1 MHKVV
6 IIGGGASG
14 LFAGVSAINTNKSV
28 TLIEK
33 NEKLG
38 KKIYI
43 TGKGRCNLTNNVLV
57 NDFMQN
63 VVSNPKFLYSA
74 LNNFTPQD
82 TISFF
87 ESNKMPTKTERGNR
101 VFPVSEKASDV
112 TKTLENYLRKNGAEI
127 LLNTCVK
134 DVLVEN
140 NKVIGVLLINGNKI
154 FCDSVIVAT
163 GGISYPL
170 TGSDGDGFKFAKKLG
185 HSIIEIKPAL
195 CSFELKED
203 FYKNLQG
210 LALKNVKLTVKN
222 GNKVIFSQLGEML
235 FTHFGVSGPL
245 ILTASSLVNR
255 LNLENLDFE
264 IDLKPAL
271 NKEILES
278 RLLNELSVNS
288 NSNFFNV
295 ARGYVPKSF
304 VEILLKRSQ
313 INGNKK
319 CCVVTQENRNSFINT
334 LKSFKFKVSNI
345 RDVREAV
352 VTAGG
357 VNVKEINPK
366 TMESKIINGL
376 YFCGE
381 VIDIDAFTGGFNLQ
395 IAFSTG
401 YTAGLNC

>member
-185 HSIIEIKPAL
+185 HSIIELKPAL

>member
-14 LFAGVSAINTNKSV
+14 LFAGVSALNANKSV

-43 TGKGRCNLTNNVLV
+43 TGKGRCNLTNNTPV
-57 NDFMQN
+57 NEFMQN
-63 VVSNPKFLYSA
+63 IVSNPKFLYSS

-82 TISFF
+82 TIEFF
-87 ESNKMPTKTERGNR
+87 EENKMPVKTERGNR
-101 VFPVSEKASDV
+101 VFPVSDKASDV

-127 LLNTCVK
+127 LLNTKVK
-134 DVLVEN
+134 DIIVEDF
-140 NKVIGVLLINGNKI
+140 KVKGVLLENGKKI
-154 FCDSVIVAT
+154 VCDSVVVAT
-163 GGISYPL
+163 GGLSYPL
-170 TGSDGDGFKFAKKLG
+170 TGSDGDGYKFAKNLG
-185 HSIIEIKPAL
+185 HSLVETKPAL
-195 CSFELKED
+195 CSLEIKEV
-203 FYKNLQG
+203 FYKDLQG
-210 LALKNVKLTVKN
+210 LSLKNVKLTVKN
-222 GNKVIFSQLGEML
+222 GSKVIYSELGEML

-245 ILTASSLVNR
+245 ILTASSLINR
-255 LNLENLDFE
+255 LSLQDLSFE
-264 IDLKPAL
+264 IDIKPAL
-271 NKEILES
+271 TKEVLEN
-278 RLLNELSVNS
+278 RLLNELQINS

-295 ARGYVPKSF
+295 ARGYVPKSL
-304 VEILLKRSQ
+304 VEILLKKSQ

-334 LKSFKFKVSNI
+334 LKCFSFKVSKI
-345 RDVREAV
+345 RDIKEAV

-357 VNVKEINPK
+357 VSVKEINPK

-381 VIDIDAFTGGFNLQ
+381 VLDVDAFTGGFNLQ